1 MLGGLLAL
9 LAAATFALN
18 SATARRAVLSGSV
31 MQGIAITVPLG
42 IVGFLIGAVV
52 FGQLGALANVT
63 PKAAMWLSLAS
74 IAHFVWGRF
83 FIYRAQEMIGANL
96 AGTLQQFDLIL
107 SLVLAVIVL
116 GEVLTPLRILGIAL
130 VILGPALAFSGEQ
143 RKPASRSPGTG
154 KTDGPPKSSPA
165 FTPRHVE
172 GYVFV
177 GLSSIGY
184 GLSPI
189 FTTLGLR
196 ELGPGGSMAG
206 GLVAYTAATL
216 VVVLIVLATGNVKH
230 VRDTSPTAWR
240 WFGFAGISV
249 SVSQMLR
256 FAALSFAPVTVVQPI
271 QRLSKLF
278 LFVFSWMMNRE
289 HEVFNRRLILAAV
302 VSLFGA
308 LLLSISSEVF
318 LGLAAWPD
326 WLTRIISWRW
336 PAATP

>member
-1 MLGGLLAL
+1 MLGGILAL

-42 IVGFLIGAVV
+42 IVGFLIGALV

-63 PKAAMWLSLAS
+63 PKAALWLSLGG

-96 AGTLQQFDLIL
+96 AGTLQQFDLII
-107 SLVLAVIVL
+107 SLALAVIVL

-130 VILGPALAFSGEQ
+130 VIVGPALAFSGEQ
-143 RKPASRSPGTG
+143 RRPIQKAGQDG
-154 KTDGPPKSSPA
+154 VGEKTSDGFA
-165 FTPRHVE
+165 PRYIE
-172 GYVFV
+172 GYTCV

-189 FTTLGLR
+189 FTSLGLR
-196 ELGPGGSMAG
+196 ELGPGGSLAG

-216 VVVLIVLATGNVKH
+216 AVAAIVLATGSVKH
-230 VRDTSPTAWR
+230 VRETSPQALR
-240 WFGFAGISV
+240 WFGFAGLSV

-256 FAALSFAPVTVVQPI
+256 FAALSLAPVTVVQPI

-278 LFVFSWMMNRE
+278 LFVFSWLMNRE
-289 HEVFNRRLILAAV
+289 HEVFNRQLILAAA

-308 LLLSISSEVF
+308 MLLSISTDAF
-318 LGLAAWPD
+318 LGLMNWPD
-326 WLTRIISWRW
+326 WLVSIVSWRW
-336 PAATP
+336 PAPDR

>member
-1 MLGGLLAL
+1 MLGGILAL

-18 SATARRAVLSGSV
+18 SATARRAVLNGSV

-42 IVGFLIGAVV
+42 IVGFLIGALV
-52 FGQLGALANVT
+52 FGQLGSLANVT
-63 PKAAMWLSLAS
+63 PKAAMWLSLAG

-83 FIYRAQEMIGANL
+83 FIYRAQELIGANL
-96 AGTLQQFDLIL
+96 AGTLQQFDLII
-107 SLVLAVIVL
+107 SLVLAVVVL
-116 GEVLTPLRILGIAL
+116 GEVLTPLRLLGIAL
-130 VILGPALAFSGEQ
+130 VVVGPALAFSGEQ
-143 RKPASRSPGTG
+143 GRQAPGAGRASGALASTG
-154 KTDGPPKSSPA
+154 GFA
-165 FTPRHVE
+165 PRHVE
-172 GYVFV
+172 GYTCV
-177 GLSSIGY
+177 GISSIGY

-189 FTTLGLR
+189 FTSLGLR

-216 VVVLIVLATGNVKH
+216 AVVVIVLATGNLTH
-230 VRDTSPTAWR
+230 VRETSPAAWR

-289 HEVFNRRLILAAV
+289 HEVFSRQLILAAV
-302 VSLFGA
+302 VSLVGA
-308 LLLSISSEVF
+308 MLLSISAEAF
-318 LGLAAWPD
+318 LSLVHWPE
-326 WLTRIISWRW
+326 WVVWIVSWRW
-336 PAATP
+336 PGGAR